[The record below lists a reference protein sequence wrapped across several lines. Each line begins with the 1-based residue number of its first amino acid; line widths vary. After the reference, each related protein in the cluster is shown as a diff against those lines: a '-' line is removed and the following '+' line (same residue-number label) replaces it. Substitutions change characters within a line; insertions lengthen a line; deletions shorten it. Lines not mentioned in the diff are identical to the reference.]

1 MKEKH
6 GSGSERPLVLLDTGK
21 GLEVS
26 CALKTQDGEE
36 GKKKRPLLD
45 EVVVFMTWYFSR
57 YEVVT
62 FVYILVAFVASNLIK
77 GLVVAESIL
86 IPFS

>member
-1 MKEKH
+1 M
-6 GSGSERPLVLLDTGK
+6 VLLDTGK
-21 GLEVS
+21 SLDVS
-26 CALKTQDGEE
+26 CALKTRWGERK
-36 GKKKRPLLD
+36 KKKRPLLD
-45 EVVVFMTWYFSR
+45 EVVVFMTWYFST

-77 GLVVAESIL
+77 GLVVTESIV

>member
-45 EVVVFMTWYFSR
+45 EVVVFMTWCFSR

-77 GLVVAESIL
+77 GLVVAESIV